1 MKNFIKLLI
10 SIIVCQVAGVIG
22 AIFTTPAISG
32 WYKSLQKPFFNP
44 PNWIFSPVWI
54 FLFLLMGISLYL
66 VWDRG
71 VRENKKAIIIFGV
84 QLVLNIFWSIIFF
97 GLKSPG
103 FAFLEIII
111 LWLAILTTIISFYKV
126 SKTAGLLLIPY
137 ILWVSFALILNFF
150 LWQLN

>member
-1 MKNFIKLLI
+1 MKNSIKLLI
-10 SIIVCQVAGVIG
+10 SIVICQAVGGIG
-22 AIFTTPAISG
+22 SIFTVPAISG

-66 VWDRG
+66 VWNRG
-71 VRENKKAIIIFGV
+71 ARENKKAIIIFGV
-84 QLVLNIFWSIIFF
+84 QLALNILWSIIFF
-97 GLKSPG
+97 GFKSPG
-103 FAFLEIII
+103 LAFLEIII
-111 LWLAILTTIISFYKV
+111 LWLAILTTIISFYKI
-126 SKTAGLLLIPY
+126 SKTAGLVLIPY

>member
-1 MKNFIKLLI
+1 MKKIIKLLI
-10 SIIVCQVAGVIG
+10 SILVCQAAGGVG
-22 AIFTTPAISG
+22 AIFTVPAISG

-44 PNWIFSPVWI
+44 PDWIFSPVWI

-66 VWDRG
+66 VWNRG
-71 VRENKKAIIIFGV
+71 LRENKKAIIIFGI

-103 FAFLEIII
+103 FAFWEMII
-111 LWLAILTTIISFYKV
+111 LWLAILATIISFYKI
-126 SKTAGLLLIPY
+126 SKTAGLLLVPY
-137 ILWVSFALILNFF
+137 ILWVSFALILNLF

>member
-1 MKNFIKLLI
+1 MKKFIKLLI
-10 SIIVCQVAGVIG
+10 CIIVCQAAGGIG
-22 AIFTTPAISG
+22 AIFTMPAISG
-32 WYKSLQKPFFNP
+32 WYRSLQKPFFNP
-44 PNWIFSPVWI
+44 PDWIFSPVWI

-71 VRENKKAIIIFGV
+71 ARENKKSIFIFGV

-111 LWLAILTTIISFYKV
+111 LWLAILATIISFYKI

-137 ILWVSFALILNFF
+137 ILWVSFALILNLF
-150 LWQLN
+150 LWRLN